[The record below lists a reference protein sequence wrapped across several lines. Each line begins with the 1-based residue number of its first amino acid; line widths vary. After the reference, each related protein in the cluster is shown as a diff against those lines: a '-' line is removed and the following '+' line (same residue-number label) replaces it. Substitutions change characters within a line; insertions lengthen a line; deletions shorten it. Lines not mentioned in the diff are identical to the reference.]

1 MSLKP
6 NAASHYNTSWYT
18 DTDGFLEHLPS
29 GESLYYKGP
38 TLQKII
44 RGGGLGPLSD
54 IKHFAQCLA
63 HSELSISVSYYSR
76 ELWAWVLEGP
86 RMGQATTCLTR

>member
-1 MSLKP
+1 MGKCIERVFKKMSLKKKKMSLKP

-44 RGGGLGPLSD
+44 RGGAVGSPLIYKTFCTMLGT
-54 IKHFAQCLA
+54 Q
-63 HSELSISVSYYSR
+63 
-76 ELWAWVLEGP
+76 
-86 RMGQATTCLTR
+86 